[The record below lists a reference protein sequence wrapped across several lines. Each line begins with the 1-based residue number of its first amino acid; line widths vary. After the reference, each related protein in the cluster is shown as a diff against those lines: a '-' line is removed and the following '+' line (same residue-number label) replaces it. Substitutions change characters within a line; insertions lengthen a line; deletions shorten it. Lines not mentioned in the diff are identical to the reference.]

1 MRINL
6 DMTEGNLF
14 KKIIIFAIPII
25 LSGLLQLFY
34 NAADL
39 IICDQFGTTA
49 NSTAAISATNSLI
62 NLIVNLFLGLSV
74 GANVL
79 MARCIGSKNVEKG
92 QKVVYTSMIFSLV
105 FGVIIGLFGFFFSKY
120 FLKWM
125 GTPDEIIDLSTN
137 YLKIYFI
144 GVPFTMIYNFGA
156 SLFRAKGD
164 SLFPFLF
171 LAFAGLFNIAF
182 NLIFVCVFKIDVFG
196 VALAT
201 VIAQAIS
208 AGLIIFWLKKSNSV
222 FHFKFSELRFY
233 KNEALEIIKIGLPAG
248 IQSALFSI
256 SNVLIQSSVNSLGTY
271 VLSGNGASQSL
282 EGFIYTSMNGCAQAA
297 IAFVAANYGAGKLE
311 NIKKILIYTYIWII
325 IMNIITGLT
334 IYLLK
339 EPLLGLYLSS
349 VGENL
354 SEAKKVEVYKIAL
367 DAAVSRFTIIT
378 ITYFLCGM
386 MDTTAYSIRGMGNS
400 TLPMVISL
408 IGACGFRI
416 LWIYV
421 FFPME
426 GLHSIFGLA
435 LSYPISWAI
444 TLTILI
450 IAYILWYKKIKAKHI
465 KNLEENEIEI

>member
-1 MRINL
+1 MN
-6 DMTEGNLF
+6 MTEGNLF

-79 MARCIGSKNVEKG
+79 MARCIGAKNMEKG
-92 QKVVYTSMIFSLV
+92 QRVVYTSMIFSLF
-105 FGVIIGLFGFFFSKY
+105 FGIVIGIFGFFFSKY
-120 FLKWM
+120 FLSWM
-125 GTPDEIIDLSTN
+125 GTPDEVIDLSTE

-171 LAFAGLFNIAF
+171 LAFAGIFNVGF
-182 NLIFVCVFKIDVFG
+182 NLLFVFLHLDVVG
-196 VALAT
+196 VAFAT
-201 VIAQAIS
+201 IIAQGIS
-208 AGLIIFWLKKSNSV
+208 AILIIFWLFKSKEV
-222 FHFKFSELRFY
+222 FHFNIKEIRFY
-233 KNEALEIIKIGLPAG
+233 KKEALEIVRIGLPAG

-271 VLSGNGASQSL
+271 VLSGNGAAQSL
-282 EGFIYTSMNGCAQAA
+282 EGFMYTAMNGCAQAA
-297 IAFVAANYGAGKLE
+297 IAFVAANYGASKID
-311 NIKKILIYTYIWII
+311 NIKKTLLYTYIWVL
-325 IMNIITGLT
+325 IMNLLTGSIIFLAR
-334 IYLLK
+334 

-354 SEAKKVEVYKIAL
+354 NPSDRALVYDIAMEAATRRL
-367 DAAVSRFTIIT
+367 IT
-378 ITYFLCGM
+378 ITVTYFLCGM

-400 TLPMVISL
+400 VVPMVVSL
-408 IGACGFRI
+408 IGACAFRI
-416 LWIYV
+416 FWIYV

-426 GLHSIFGLA
+426 NLHSIFGLA
-435 LSYPISWAI
+435 LSYPISWAL
-444 TLTILI
+444 TLSALI
-450 IAYILWYKKIKAKHI
+450 VVYIIWFRKIKNSI
-465 KNLEENEIEI
+465 NTDDMLEESIEE

>member
-1 MRINL
+1 MNMI
-6 DMTEGNLF
+6 EGNLF

-25 LSGLLQLFY
+25 LSGMLQLFY

-79 MARCIGSKNVEKG
+79 MARCIGAKNEEKG
-92 QKVVYTSMIFSLV
+92 QRVVYTSMIFSLF
-105 FGVIIGLFGFFFSKY
+105 FGIVIGLFGFLFSKY
-120 FLKWM
+120 FLQWM
-125 GTPDEIIDLSTN
+125 GTPDEVIDLSTE
-137 YLKIYFI
+137 YLKIYFL

-171 LAFAGLFNIAF
+171 LAFAGIFNVGF
-182 NLIFVCVFKIDVFG
+182 NLMFVFLHLDVIG

-201 VIAQAIS
+201 IIAQGIS
-208 AGLIIFWLKKSNSV
+208 AGLIIFWLFKSKDV
-222 FHFKFSELRFY
+222 FHFKIHEIRFY
-233 KNEALEIIKIGLPAG
+233 KKEAIEIVKIGLPAG

-271 VLSGNGASQSL
+271 VLSGNGAAQSL
-282 EGFIYTSMNGCAQAA
+282 EGFVYTAMNGCAQSA
-297 IAFVAANYGAGKLE
+297 IAFVAANYGASKTE
-311 NIKKILIYTYIWII
+311 NIKKTLLYTYAWVL
-325 IMNIITGLT
+325 IMNILTGT
-334 IYLLK
+334 ILYFLR

-354 SEAKKVEVYKIAL
+354 NPSDRAKVYNIAMEAATTRLV
-367 DAAVSRFTIIT
+367 TIMV
-378 ITYFLCGM
+378 TYFLCGM
-386 MDTTAYSIRGMGNS
+386 MDTTGYSIRGMGNS
-400 TLPMVISL
+400 MVPMIVTL

-426 GLHSIFGLA
+426 NLHSIFGLA
-435 LSYPISWAI
+435 ISYPISWI
-444 TLTILI
+444 LTLSALI
-450 IAYILWYKKIKAKHI
+450 IVYIIWFRKVKAKI
-465 KNLEENEIEI
+465 ENTKIDNNEE

>member
-1 MRINL
+1 MKIKMN
-6 DMTEGNLF
+6 MIEGNLF

-79 MARCIGSKNVEKG
+79 MARCIGAKDEKKG
-92 QKVVYTSMIFSLV
+92 QRVVYTSMLFSLF
-105 FGVIIGLFGFFFSKY
+105 FGVVIGIFGFFFSKY

-125 GTPDEIIDLSTN
+125 GTPDEVIDLSTE
-137 YLKIYFI
+137 YLKIYFL

-171 LAFAGLFNIAF
+171 LAFAGIFNVSF
-182 NLIFVCVFKIDVFG
+182 NLIFVFLHLDVIG

-201 VIAQAIS
+201 IIAQGIS
-208 AGLIIFWLKKSNSV
+208 AGLIIFWLFKSKDV
-222 FHFKFSELRFY
+222 FHFKLKEIRFY
-233 KNEALEIIKIGLPAG
+233 KTEAIEIVRIGLPAG
-248 IQSALFSI
+248 LQSALFSI

-271 VLSGNGASQSL
+271 VLSGNGAAQSL
-282 EGFIYTSMNGCAQAA
+282 EGFMYTAMNGCAQAA
-297 IAFVAANYGAGKLE
+297 IAFVSANYGAKKLD
-311 NIKKILIYTYIWII
+311 NVKKTLIYTYIWVL
-325 IMNIITGLT
+325 IMNITTGT
-334 IYLLK
+334 IVFLAR

-354 SEAKKVEVYKIAL
+354 NPSDRAIAYDIAMEAATRRL
-367 DAAVSRFTIIT
+367 IT
-378 ITYFLCGM
+378 ITVTYFLCGM
-386 MDTTAYSIRGMGNS
+386 MDTTGYSIRGMGNS
-400 TLPMVISL
+400 VVPMVVTL

-426 GLHSIFGLA
+426 KLHSIFGLA
-435 LSYPISWAI
+435 LSYPISWAL
-444 TLTILI
+444 TLSILI
-450 IAYILWYKKIKAKHI
+450 IVYIVWYRKVKIRFDTD
-465 KNLEENEIEI
+465 NLSVEM